1 MIGIL
6 LSDGNKVYFGQG
18 NFDNWCVYY
27 EDKIGKQAF
36 QDIKYFKFF
45 KMLAQKYGVEKVYQ
59 DFITIY
65 NQTSNEIVT
74 EIVHN
79 IKNIA
84 KQYEDESTLVERY
97 LSVIYLAMI
106 AEENKENTKLGKRIK
121 RLGIHNLLID
131 DNAPEVAANASRNV
145 NWKTLDGYCLE
156 RGF

>member
-84 KQYEDESTLVERY
+84 SANETVS
-97 LSVIYLAMI
+97 
-106 AEENKENTKLGKRIK
+106 KLIRITN
-121 RLGIHNLLID
+121 GIRIFL
-131 DNAPEVAANASRNV
+131 
-145 NWKTLDGYCLE
+145 
-156 RGF
+156 